1 MKAYTI
7 FKAVTKNWMRSRTG
21 LFFSILFPILLL
33 VVLGVIFAGVD
44 DASQYTLFVQNLD
57 SNAANGEPSALST
70 AFVAALNSSE
80 AFSIRE
86 VPLGENVT
94 EYARDELGPLG
105 GSARILVISE
115 GFEADLINGTKTSL
129 TIMLDPTDQSGTAV
143 KSIIASVASAFNYQL
158 IGAENYIEF
167 NETSVVTDQF
177 SLIDMYVPGVT
188 AAFIMINGV
197 IGLTANTTEF
207 KRRGIIKR
215 LSITPL
221 TKLDWIIGNVLSQT
235 LLNLML
241 AGIMIGVGWVLF
253 NITIIPDVFTIIIIL
268 LGSIMFSGMGM
279 ILSGFIKDVEAAS
292 AIGNALT
299 FPMMYLSGTFFPLEL
314 MPSYLQ
320 TVSKALPLTYFSEGL
335 RCSMLYKDL
344 EGIWM
349 SMAILA
355 VLAAVFISIGAL
367 VTRWKAK

>member
-33 VVLGVIFAGVD
+33 VVLGVIFAGVG

-57 SNAANGEPSALST
+57 LNAANGEPSELST

-115 GFEADLINGTKTSL
+115 DFEADLINGTKTSL

-158 IGAENYIEF
+158 VGAENYIEF
-167 NETSVVTDQF
+167 NETSLLANEF
-177 SLIDMYVPGVT
+177 SMVDLYVPAIT
-188 AAFIMINGV
+188 AAFMMINGV

-221 TKLDWIIGNVLSQT
+221 TKLDWILGNVLSQT

-241 AGIMIGVGWVLF
+241 AGIMIGAGWIIL
-253 NITIIPDVFTIIIIL
+253 NIRIIPDVFTIIIIL
-268 LGSIMFSGMGM
+268 LGSIMFSGIGM
-279 ILSGFIKDVEAAS
+279 ILSGFIKDVEAAT
-292 AIGNALT
+292 AIGNAIA
-299 FPMMYLSGTFFPLEL
+299 FPMMYLSGTFVPIEW
-314 MPSYLQ
+314 MPSYIQ
-320 TVSKALPLTYFSEGL
+320 TISKIMPLTYFSEGL
-335 RCSMLYKDL
+335 RAAMLYKDL
-344 EGIWM
+344 ESIYT

-355 VLAAVFISIGAL
+355 FLAAVFILIGAL